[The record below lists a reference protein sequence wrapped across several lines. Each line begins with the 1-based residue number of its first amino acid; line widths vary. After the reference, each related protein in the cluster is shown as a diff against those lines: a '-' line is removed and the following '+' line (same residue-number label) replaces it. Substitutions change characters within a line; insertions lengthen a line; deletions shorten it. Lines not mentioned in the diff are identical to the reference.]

1 MKKLTFVIIAILL
14 SVGLVF
20 SQTSGR
26 LSGTVSSP
34 DGGLLPGATVIA
46 KDTSTGK
53 SQTVK
58 TNENGEFLFPI
69 LDFGT
74 YTLTISAQ
82 GFKTFVATDVKVD
95 VARTSTL
102 PVTLEVGQ
110 VQESVTVTAGTD
122 VVSSNTTQI
131 SNTVSTK
138 QILSLPLVTRDPL
151 GLVTLQ
157 AGTASNPSQNTS
169 INGMRTTMTNIT
181 RDGINIQ
188 DAFIRTNAT
197 DFAPGRPSV
206 DDTSEFTLIAGN
218 TEADQGY
225 GGAQIKL
232 VTPRGTKDFSGALFA
247 YNRNSHFGAN
257 SFFNNRAGRYTA
269 TDTEVLAG
277 RQQVGNLKSPRTFRN
292 RNQFGGKIGG
302 PIPFIPHFG
311 EGGPTF
317 DKDKGFFFFS
327 YEGIKDPVSTA
338 SNITRTILTPSALGG
353 AFKYTRGAQGAA
365 INTTVGGASVTC
377 PEWTGGTAPTCTISN
392 ILQFANGVGLAG
404 IPTTVDP
411 IIQNRVLSK
420 LATAS
425 NFTGGDGLNTAGYR
439 LTNRKSNQERNQYA
453 IRVDVN
459 ATERDSF
466 KGIYS
471 WNRESNLRPD
481 ADTTTFSE
489 IPNVIQY
496 STNQQF
502 TFGYVRTIAPNIV
515 NEFVGGFFNS
525 DVPFDKTDAS
535 PSYLLSIPLVTF
547 PENTFLSQG
556 RKTRN
561 RTFSDNLD
569 WVKGSHSLRFGGEMQ
584 YYQVDS
590 YNDAGIVPT
599 YSIGTGSATPQFT
612 TANFTSYGGIGTTN
626 LGTANGLM
634 SLLGGIV
641 NGASQTFNIADVNS
655 GFAATRLFQPFRY
668 ENHQAYAMDR
678 WQLRSNLTV
687 TAGLR
692 YELYP
697 ALRIANG
704 VALEPVLTGN
714 DPVATI
720 LTPTGNYQ
728 QVGGNAGSKNYAYYK
743 TDKNNFAPSVGL
755 AYNTGFDSGIWKWII
770 GGEGKATFRG
780 GYSQIYANDSIV
792 TSIRNA
798 NANNSGLG
806 STGVSALNTAGTSA
820 NLNLR
825 LSSGAAPVITAPTIP
840 TLPKSYLSNNIAPY
854 ATGSPATI
862 SIIDPNIKTS
872 MVEQYSFGYQREVLG
887 NTAIEIRYVG
897 TRSNNLTRSVDYNQ
911 VDIRSNGFL
920 TDFERARAN
929 LALTGTTAFCNP
941 ATVAG
946 CQALTIFQNG
956 SAAGANQVGGATP
969 GAGRLTIGTG
979 GLSATTFNN
988 ALAGGTPADLA
999 VSFINGGFNNHPT
1012 AAAPNNVPYLK
1023 LLPNPGTAVANWF
1036 GNDGWYN
1043 YNSVQMEV
1051 RRRFDKGLYLQAN
1064 YTFSKNLTNAIG
1076 TSQTLI
1082 EPYLD
1087 NLNKQWDV
1095 SRADYDQT
1103 HTFNLNAIYDLPFG
1117 KGRYFLNQGGI
1128 VNQILGGWRM
1138 GGLLQMG
1145 SGAPIT
1151 FVYTGGT
1158 LNRNGRSGRQTPFT
1172 NLTNDQ
1178 IKDLVGYFEANGN
1191 IYYINPSVINPTTGR
1206 ASEGYSVNGPTS
1218 FSGEAFFA
1226 VNPGQTGNMSRS
1238 VFNGPSTFVLNMSL
1252 LKTFSITERTNLEL
1266 RAEAFNVLNHPYFT
1280 PASQFPSITST
1291 TFGQLTGTN
1300 TPRVMQFAAR
1310 FNF

>member
-1 MKKLTFVIIAILL
+1 MKKIIPVFIIILM
-14 SVGLVF
+14 SVMFAF

-34 DGGLLPGATVIA
+34 DGGLLPGATVVA
-46 KDTSTGK
+46 KDNSTGK
-53 SQTVK
+53 TQTVK

-69 LDFGT
+69 LDFGA
-74 YTLTISAQ
+74 YTVTVSAQ
-82 GFKTFVATDVKVD
+82 GFKTFVVSDVKVD
-95 VARTSTL
+95 VARTSTV
-102 PVTLEVGQ
+102 PVTLEIGQ

-232 VTPRGTKDFSGALFA
+232 VTPRGTKEFSGTLFA

-277 RQQVGNLKSPRTFRN
+277 RKNVGDLKNPRTFRN
-292 RNQFGGKIGG
+292 RNQYGGKIGG

-311 EGGPTF
+311 EGGPVF
-317 DKDKGFFFFS
+317 SKDKGFFFFS

-353 AFKYTRGAQGAA
+353 AFKYTRGSQGTA
-365 INTTVGGASVTC
+365 INTTVGGANVTC

-392 ILQFANGVGLAG
+392 ILQFANGIGLSG
-404 IPTTVDP
+404 VPTTIDP
-411 IIQNRVLSK
+411 IIQSRVLSK
-420 LATAS
+420 LPTSS
-425 NFTGGDGLNTAGYR
+425 NFTGGDNLNTAGYR

-453 IRVDVN
+453 IRIDLN
-459 ATERDSF
+459 ATEKDSF

-489 IPNVIQY
+489 VPNVIQY
-496 STNQQF
+496 STNKQF

-515 NEFVGGFFNS
+515 NEFVGGFFYS
-525 DVPFDKTDAS
+525 VVPFDRQDAT
-535 PSYLLSIPLVTF
+535 PNYFLSLPLVTF

-556 RKTRN
+556 RQTKN
-561 RTFSDNLD
+561 RTISDNLD
-569 WVKGSHSLRFGGEMQ
+569 WVVGSHSLRFGGEMQ
-584 YYQVDS
+584 HYQVNA
-590 YNDAGIVPT
+590 YNDGGIVPT
-599 YSIGTGSATPQFT
+599 YTISTGTATPQFAT
-612 TANFTSYGGIGTTN
+612 SSFTSYGGIGTTN

-634 SLLGGIV
+634 ALLGGIV
-641 NGASQTFNIADVNS
+641 SGASQSFNIADINS
-655 GFAATRLFQPFRY
+655 GFSATRQSQPYRY
-668 ENHQAYAMDR
+668 ANHQLYAMDR
-678 WQLRSNLTV
+678 WQVRNNLTI

-704 VALEPVLTGN
+704 VALEVTVPNGA
-714 DPVATI
+714 DPVSSI
-720 LTPTGNYQ
+720 LNTAGTYQ
-728 QVGGNAGSKNYAYYK
+728 QVGTNAGSSGDYAFYK
-743 TDKNNFAPSVGL
+743 TDKNNFAPSVGVS
-755 AYNTGFDSGIWKWII
+755 YNTGFESGILKWLL

-780 GYSQIYANDSIV
+780 GYSQIFANDSIV

-798 NANNSGLG
+798 NANNAGFGL
-806 STGVSALNTAGTSA
+806 TTVSALNSTGTSA

-825 LSSGAAPVITAPTIP
+825 LSSGAAPVITSPTSP
-840 TLPKSYLSNNIAPY
+840 TLPRAFILNNTSAFGNFG
-854 ATGSPATI
+854 TVSV
-862 SIIDPNIKTS
+862 IDPNIKTS
-872 MVEQYSFGYQREVLG
+872 MVEQYSFGYQREILG
-887 NTAIEIRYVG
+887 NTAVEVRYVG

-920 TDFERARAN
+920 ADFERARAN
-929 LALTGTTAFCNP
+929 LALPGATTAFCNP
-941 ATVAG
+941 ATVVG

-956 SAAGANQVGGATP
+956 GTP
-969 GAGRLTIGTG
+969 GAGHLVVGTG

-988 ALAGGTPADLA
+988 SLAGGTPADLA
-999 VSFINGGFNNHPT
+999 ISFVTGGFNNHPT
-1012 AAAPNNVPYLK
+1012 VASPNNVPYIK
-1023 LLPNPGTAVANWF
+1023 LLANPNTGVANWF

-1043 YNSVQMEV
+1043 YNSLQLEV

-1087 NLNKQWDV
+1087 NLNKQWDI

-1103 HTFNLNAIYDLPFG
+1103 HVFNFNAFYDLPFG
-1117 KGRYFLNQGGI
+1117 KGKFFLNQGGI
-1128 VNQILGGWRM
+1128 LNQIIGGWRLS
-1138 GGLLQMG
+1138 GLLQMG

-1151 FVYTGGT
+1151 FIYTGGT

-1178 IKDLVGYFEANGN
+1178 IKDLIGYFEANGN
-1191 IYYINPSVINPTTGR
+1191 IYYINPSVINPATGR
-1206 ASEGYSVNGPTS
+1206 ASEGYSVTGPTS

-1238 VFNGPSTFVLNMSL
+1238 VFNGPSSFTLNMSM
-1252 LKTFSITERTNLEL
+1252 LKTFKITERTNLEV
-1266 RAEAFNVLNHPYFT
+1266 RAEGFNVLNHPYFI
-1280 PASQFPSITST
+1280 PASQFPSITAT

-1300 TPRVMQFAAR
+1300 SPRVMQFAAR